1 MIKKINILNC
11 GSYKNYYWQNNLCE
25 FKNINILYGY
35 NGSGKTTLSRI
46 MRSFELKEIHYDYQ
60 DMKFE
65 LDLDGNKLN
74 QNDIKNENL
83 NIRVFNKDFIN
94 DNLNF
99 LINGKSNGNIRS
111 FSSTILGQENQK
123 IIKDIEIFQ
132 SKLNDIENI
141 IKQEKENKSKSEQ
154 DLNKI

>member
-1 MIKKINILNC
+1 
-11 GSYKNYYWQNNLCE
+11 
-25 FKNINILYGY
+25 
-35 NGSGKTTLSRI
+35 
-46 MRSFELKEIHYDYQ
+46 MRSFELKEIHHDYQ

-99 LINGKSNGNIRS
+99 LINGKSNGNIR
-111 FSSTILGQENQK
+111 
-123 IIKDIEIFQ
+123 
-132 SKLNDIENI
+132 
-141 IKQEKENKSKSEQ
+141 
-154 DLNKI
+154 